1 MSTPFERDPTDAH
14 EQSDAD
20 IITMLEAYAREWTD
34 LCHEEALQVV
44 VSVGAVL
51 RIIHG
56 LQKKA
61 ASWDKRVAY
70 EDQRDDWFAA
80 FSRLPLEQRR
90 LYKNF
95 LAYKDAMK
103 PKVHAAVPDV
113 IAVVEAGTLKLLI
126 CVRKGDVSEDVPY
139 LAFMGQ
145 PDGFR
150 ASCYT
155 INDLELGD
163 EDMDP
168 LPEEI
173 PKALGLWVLS
183 WGYTMVPGEW
193 SGGDLTAKY
202 ADHCTWTRPTVLDLE
217 AFGMLPQLTDW
228 ETSEHE

>member
-20 IITMLEAYAREWTD
+20 IIAMLEAYAREWTD

-103 PKVHAAVPDV
+103 PKVRAAADSYARLVHGLPFD
-113 IAVVEAGTLKLLI
+113 
-126 CVRKGDVSEDVPY
+126 R
-139 LAFMGQ
+139 LAPSLQ
-145 PDGFR
+145 LQTNQR
-150 ASCYT
+150 A
-155 INDLELGD
+155 LAMLQA
-163 EDMDP
+163 
-168 LPEEI
+168 
-173 PKALGLWVLS
+173 ALSACEVA
-183 WGYTMVPGEW
+183 P
-193 SGGDLTAKY
+193 
-202 ADHCTWTRPTVLDLE
+202 
-217 AFGMLPQLTDW
+217 
-228 ETSEHE
+228 